1 MSSGNIQGH
10 TNQGSAEQKPKS
22 ETEKVCSN
30 KLFIIKK
37 NILFI
42 NLITSPKQIEV
53 VRKETECLF
62 NYPPQRGVGCPGLYK
77 SSTTVQFR

>member
-30 KLFIIKK
+30 KL
-37 NILFI
+37 
-42 NLITSPKQIEV
+42 
-53 VRKETECLF
+53 
-62 NYPPQRGVGCPGLYK
+62 
-77 SSTTVQFR
+77 